1 MCEFS
6 VYLDEK
12 KVFEDAI
19 FCRVSNGKLLL
30 KDILGQTKEF
40 ANCYIVEVDVT
51 KEKLMLKHDL

>member
-12 KVFEDAI
+12 KVFDEAI
-19 FCRVSNGKLLL
+19 YCRVRNGKLLL

-40 ANCYIVEVDVT
+40 MNCHIVEVDVT
-51 KEKLMLKHDL
+51 KEKLLLQYDL